1 MKEREKESR
10 RDREIDKIE
19 RERMMWN
26 FEKRRGEC
34 GDGRRSRERNLFYKK
49 VKCER

>member
-26 FEKRRGEC
+26 FEKRKR
-34 GDGRRSRERNLFYKK
+34 
-49 VKCER
+49 